1 MLNGRRI
8 RALRSSTSGH
18 GSFRTRLL
26 QRSSIVPPEAHYK
39 AHGPR
44 VSYTGS
50 LFFNKIRRPPVRLG
64 RNHVERR
71 TRKTAVCGQRTETP
85 PKKVG
90 KLLNPY
96 MASETRLAGPHNSRG
111 GAIRHSGTLRE
122 RWRSGGPTA
131 FSLQARKGHGA
142 QRSGPRPWKRSFC
155 SSGQDRDKTVSG
167 RGPFPS
173 LAQPGWFV
181 SPGPLAAR
189 PTCLRRLARFVA
201 RLFPASGLFRFA
213 RPAGSTAHLPAKTG
227 AVRRPPSSRER
238 RPTSPAVRLRTH
250 SPSASDPFAADA
262 PGPPKH
268 HVIDRK

>member
-1 MLNGRRI
+1 MSNVGNQDFLWVWVQRPEPQAGEGANEAVETIHQEFTQNFGVEMLNGRRI

-189 PTCLRRLARFVA
+189 PTCLRKLARFVA
-201 RLFPASGLFRFA
+201 RRLPASAA
-213 RPAGSTAHLPAKTG
+213 RPALPSDSQDF
-227 AVRRPPSSRER
+227 RLPP
-238 RPTSPAVRLRTH
+238 
-250 SPSASDPFAADA
+250 
-262 PGPPKH
+262 
-268 HVIDRK
+268 